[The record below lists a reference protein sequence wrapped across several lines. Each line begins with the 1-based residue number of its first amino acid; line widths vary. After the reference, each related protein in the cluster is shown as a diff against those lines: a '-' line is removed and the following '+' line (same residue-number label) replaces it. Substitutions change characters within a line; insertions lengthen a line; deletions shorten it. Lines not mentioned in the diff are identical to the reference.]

1 MNNVL
6 VTGGAGY
13 IGSHAVLALLEED
26 YNPIILD
33 NFVHGHK
40 ELVER
45 LGAEVI
51 VGDVGDVALVSNIL
65 IKRNIT
71 SVMHFAAYAYV
82 GESVKSPAKYYL
94 NNVAATA
101 SLLDSM
107 VKTGVNKFVFSS
119 SCATYGLPA
128 SLPICES
135 AEQRPISP
143 YGHSKRMV
151 EQMLADFERA
161 YGLQSVIFRYFNAA
175 GADPGGRVGERHEPE
190 THLIPL
196 VLQAALGQ
204 RSGITVFGTDY
215 LTPDGT
221 CIRDYVHVSDLVSAH
236 MHGLRHLEK
245 DGASDTFNLGIGK
258 GYSVLEIIEATKT
271 VTGCDINVNYGPRR
285 AGDPPILYAESKK
298 VQSILGWEPKCTDIE
313 TMINDAW
320 HWHKKDSSRW

>member
-13 IGSHAVLALLEED
+13 IGSHAVLALLEEG
-26 YNPIILD
+26 YNPIVLD
-33 NFVHGHK
+33 NLVHGHK
-40 ELVER
+40 ELVEG

-51 VGDVGDVALVSNIL
+51 VGDVGDSVLVSNIL
-65 IKRNIT
+65 NKRNIA

-82 GESVKSPAKYYL
+82 GESVTSPAKYYL

-107 VKTGVNKFVFSS
+107 LKAGVKNFVFSS

-135 AEQRPISP
+135 AEQHPISP

-151 EQMLADFERA
+151 EQMLTDFEHA
-161 YGLQSVIFRYFNAA
+161 YGLRSVTFRYFNAA
-175 GADPGGRVGERHEPE
+175 GADPRGRIGERHEPE

-196 VLQAALGQ
+196 VLQAALGKLN
-204 RSGITVFGTDY
+204 SITVFGTDY
-215 LTPDGT
+215 ATPDGT

-236 MHGLRHLEK
+236 MRGLRHLEN
-245 DGASDTFNLGIGK
+245 DGASDTFNLGIGR
-258 GYSVLEIIEATKT
+258 GYSVLEIIEAAKT
-271 VTGCDINVNYGPRR
+271 VTGCDIKVIYGPRR
-285 AGDPPILYAESKK
+285 AGDPPILYAKARK
-298 VQSILGWEPKCTDIE
+298 AQRILGWQPKCIDIE
-313 TMINDAW
+313 MMINDAW
-320 HWHKKDSSRW
+320 HWQKKESSRW